1 MSSKTGGPTTSGVPI
16 SQMNNQMMQ
25 GGQVSQHQ
33 QMSNNDMNQVSS
45 IILLVHVLK
54 PFSIF

>member
-1 MSSKTGGPTTSGVPI
+1 MSAKTGGPTTSGVPI

-33 QMSNNDMNQVSS
+33 QMSNNDMNQVSLKL
-45 IILLVHVLK
+45 LLVHVLK
-54 PFSIF
+54 PNSIF